1 MHRSALIGVLMGCS
15 PMRKACATL
24 FFALVLLSA
33 GCAPHHAGTSV
44 GEMHTPQQ
52 LIPDYAPALQAHA
65 EDYLAFVRSWL
76 EANSPDLES
85 DQFLRY
91 ALSGDERAT
100 QAGAERLL
108 AGFRAYCAGQSG
120 EVVSEPPAFTCV
132 TAERKALARLSVSVF
147 HASADQPA
155 SLQITAE
162 SPAWLTRLSEERMND
177 YRLVLSTLAG
187 NGFAGNVLLS
197 SGENFEVVRFGRLSS
212 PDFYALKTPEHGLIW
227 FSDLVSVKWSEQ
239 GLSAVERDGD
249 RFEESGTDLTPG
261 NTIVR
266 LRPTLDN
273 QLKAE
278 PLTAEEP
285 FRFVYFDSAS
295 QQPRQA
301 RVRAERQI
309 LQITVSSGRND
320 RYRAGLI
327 NARFD
332 KQQQA
337 AFRKML
343 VADARKTA
351 ATTGRRTDRVNLEDE
366 KLRSDLD
373 QVGRVGPCA
382 RTQSENRLR
391 TGDIALTEYLVCVE
405 YRQEADIV
413 KSNGGEVTPDKTPL
427 LFLGRA
433 ARAPWYDFNGVL
445 R

>member
-1 MHRSALIGVLMGCS
+1 MHKPYVALLFALGVL
-15 PMRKACATL
+15 L
-24 FFALVLLSA
+24 A
-33 GCAPHHAGTSV
+33 GCTPHPAATSV
-44 GEMHTPQQ
+44 GETRSHQE
-52 LIPDYAPALQAHA
+52 LIPDYTLALSEHAH
-65 EDYLAFVRSWL
+65 DYLAFVRSWL
-76 EANSPDLES
+76 AESSPELES
-85 DQFLRY
+85 GEFVRY
-91 ALSGDERAT
+91 ALNGDERAT

-120 EVVSEPPAFTCV
+120 EVVSEPPALTCV
-132 TAERKALARLSVSVF
+132 TAGGKALARLSVSVF
-147 HASADQPA
+147 HASEHQPA
-155 SLQITAE
+155 SLQISAE
-162 SPAWLTRLSEERMND
+162 SPAWLARLSEERMND

-187 NGFAGNVLLS
+187 NGLAGNVLLS

-212 PDFYALKTPEHGLIW
+212 PDFYALKTPQHGLIW

-249 RFEESGTDLTPG
+249 RFEEMGTELTPST
-261 NTIVR
+261 TIVR

-278 PLTAEEP
+278 PLSADEP
-285 FRFVYFDSAS
+285 FRFVYFDTAT

-301 RVRAERQI
+301 RVRADRQI
-309 LQITVSSGRND
+309 LQITIASSRND
-320 RYRAGLI
+320 RYRAGAI

-337 AFRKML
+337 AFRKSLM
-343 VADARKTA
+343 ADARKTA
-351 ATTGRRTDRVNLEDE
+351 ANTGKRTDRVNLDDE

-391 TGDIALTEYLVCVE
+391 NGDIALTEYLVCAE

-413 KSNGGEVTPDKTPL
+413 KSSGGEVTPDKTPL